1 MGEFKNRI
9 TVTIYDQ
16 QYTIIGED
24 DPAHIRYVAD
34 EVDARIK
41 AVARHSSG
49 LDTTRKTVLA
59 AVNIMDDYIKLQEEH
74 DQLKQRLFEGTGQ
87 QDD

>member
-24 DPAHIRYVAD
+24 DPSHIRYVAS

-41 AVARHSSG
+41 EVARHSSG

-74 DQLKQRLFEGTGQ
+74 EQLKERLYEGMDPK
-87 QDD
+87 DD